1 MCCSNNV
8 EEMEE
13 EKKQEEVTI
22 GNAKVNVVHPSI
34 FNVVKQRARIKE
46 KLAGIKH
53 KIGVYSAKGGV
64 GKTTVAVNLA
74 FTLKAMG
81 YRVGLLDA
89 DIDCPNLHLFLGI
102 KDAGMP
108 EYPLKPLDKEGVK
121 VISTAMFVDEA
132 KRPIIWRGPMV
143 AKMLSEFLEATEWG
157 ELDYLILDCSPGT
170 SDSNLSIMQLLDMDG
185 FVLVTTPQHIAAI
198 NAIRSGMMAKRLG
211 VSVMGVVENMS
222 NGGVAGG
229 KEVADALKCRLLGEV
244 KSSQSFNKLSD
255 SGKIPVSEDSEIK
268 EEFLSITRK
277 LVNGGD

>member
-1 MCCSNNV
+1 
-8 EEMEE
+8 MEE
-13 EKKQEEVTI
+13 EQGAQKVKI
-22 GNAKVNVVHPSI
+22 GNAEVNVVHPSI
-34 FNVVKQRARIKE
+34 FNVVKQRQRIGE
-46 KLAGIKH
+46 KLSGVKH

-74 FTLKAMG
+74 FTLKSMG

-102 KDAGMP
+102 KDIGEA
-108 EYPLKPLDKEGVK
+108 EYPLKPLEKDGVK

-143 AKMLSEFLEATEWG
+143 AKMLSEFLEATDWG

-211 VSVMGVVENMS
+211 VSVLGVVENETD
-222 NGGVAGG
+222 GGEGG
-229 KEVADALKCRLLGEV
+229 GREVSEALKCPLLGTV
-244 KSSQSFNKLSD
+244 KNSQNFNRMSD
-255 SGKIPVSEDSEIK
+255 SGKIPVFEDSEIE
-268 EEFLSITRK
+268 EEFIRIAKRLI
-277 LVNGGD
+277 NGGD